1 MTSSSNI
8 KEYILHEEYLLCP
21 LQLFHFLRYLSVE
34 NLFISLDDIDE
45 FSALDLN
52 HITVQQWLGCPD

>member
-8 KEYILHEEYLLCP
+8 KEYILHEEYIFRSLRLP
-21 LQLFHFLRYLSVE
+21 HFLRYASIE